1 MEPSCT
7 FFSNFILFSHVCWAS
22 RGVLVCQNECV
33 DRSCEGSGRFQVAP
47 DSTVFDIALTAKALS
62 GLRMR
67 PAGPWGQEGL
77 RGLRD
82 RRWDRLSC

>member
-1 MEPSCT
+1 MQEMHAAFGESQGLCAIRASNAKGKGPHSTQGPS
-7 FFSNFILFSHVCWAS
+7 
-22 RGVLVCQNECV
+22 
-33 DRSCEGSGRFQVAP
+33 RFQFTRN
-47 DSTVFDIALTAKALS
+47 STVFDIALTAKALS